1 MTLKN
6 KKELFLKDFK
16 WGIVSAG
23 RIASKFSQDLSFSK
37 TSKLSGVA
45 ARKLEDAKAFAKQYG
60 VEKAYQGYQ
69 AMFDDP
75 EIDAVYI
82 ATPHNFHF
90 ENAKDAINAGKH
102 VLCEKPITISSKE
115 FTELSEL
122 AKARGVFLMEA
133 MWTYFLPAL
142 KQAKKWL
149 SEGRIGNLKHI
160 KTDFGYPMPYVRGG
174 REYEPSL
181 AGGSLLDMG
190 IYPIAIAHYFLEN
203 DFELLNVHAQYAP
216 SGVDDD
222 VVMLGKANDVMVN
235 LATSFKC
242 RLGNSAYIIGDE
254 GYILIPDAFRASEC
268 FLHKGDDLIEHFC
281 DERKSLGY
289 NFEADE
295 VVEAIK
301 NGLLE
306 SDVMNHEKSLK
317 LQRQMEEIKVRF

>member
-1 MTLKN
+1 M
-6 KKELFLKDFK
+6 KDLK
-16 WGIVSAG
+16 WGIVGAG
-23 RIASKFSQDLSFSK
+23 RIASQFSQDLSFSK
-37 TSKLSGVA
+37 QSQLYGIA
-45 ARKLEDAKAFAKQYG
+45 ARRLHDAEAFAKKYG

-115 FTELSEL
+115 FLALSEL
-122 AKARGVFLMEA
+122 AKAKGVFLMEA
-133 MWTYFLPAL
+133 MWTYFLPAIL
-142 KQAKKWL
+142 KAKSWL
-149 SEGRIGNLKHI
+149 ADGRIGNVKHI
-160 KTDFGYPMPYVRGG
+160 KTDFGYPMPFVKGG

-190 IYPIAIAHYFLEN
+190 IYPIAIAHYFLES
-203 DFELLNVHAQYAP
+203 DFELLNVNAQFAP

-222 VVMLGKANDVMVN
+222 VILLGKANDVMVS

-242 RLGNSAYIIGDE
+242 RLGNSAYIIGDK

-268 FLHKGDDLIEHFC
+268 FLYEGDELLAHFC

-289 NFEADE
+289 NFEANE
-295 VVEAIK
+295 VIEAIRT
-301 NGLLE
+301 GRLE
-306 SDVMNHEKSLK
+306 SPIMSHEKSFK
-317 LQRQMEEIKVRF
+317 LQTQMEDIKARF